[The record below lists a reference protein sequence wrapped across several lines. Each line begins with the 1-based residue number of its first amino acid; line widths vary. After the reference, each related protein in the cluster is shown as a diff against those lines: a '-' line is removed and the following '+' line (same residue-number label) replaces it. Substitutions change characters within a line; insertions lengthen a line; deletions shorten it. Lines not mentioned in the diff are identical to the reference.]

1 MPRRSQDFVSRDV
14 PQGVDGGKRPPRG
27 VRRNKLVFVFCFSH
41 DHTIDFVVDV
51 DFFQESL
58 ADMVKQLVKVAVIVI
73 YVSDVRSMVAVLFKD
88 GKGNLWIDAK
98 DVNRYKRFVARLL
111 LGDTERTIFEILR
124 RNPHEIRI
132 TLTKITS

>member
-1 MPRRSQDFVSRDV
+1 MPRRSQNLVAWNV
-14 PQGVDGGKRPPRG
+14 PQRINSGKRPPRG

-58 ADMVKQLVKVAVIVI
+58 ADMVKQLVKVAVIVV
-73 YVSDVRSMVAVLFKD
+73 YVADIRSMVAVLFKD

-98 DVNRYKRFVARLL
+98 DVNRHKRFVASLL
-111 LGDTERTIFEILR
+111 LSNRKRAVLEILR